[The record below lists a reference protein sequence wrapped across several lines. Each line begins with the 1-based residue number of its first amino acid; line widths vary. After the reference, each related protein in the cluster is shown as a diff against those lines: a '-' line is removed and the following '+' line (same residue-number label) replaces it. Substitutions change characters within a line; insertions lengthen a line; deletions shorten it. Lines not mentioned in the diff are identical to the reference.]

1 MCTHAC
7 CQNVREMR
15 QGCYG
20 ALQGRHSFTAFILLN
35 LHKESAERVMFSSF
49 HRVCNTLKVIYY
61 HFLGHTINFSK
72 TFNGRAYDAA
82 SSNAEGLH
90 SKSNPMPTNSSKSK
104 AAATAKDSMARESIQ
119 LHVFFYDG
127 AAKRRAWDLLP
138 GETVGADTAAAGAGE
153 LLQQEW
159 RGVSERL
166 VQLMKPG
173 RGSGALFRHRWCA
186 ISTSPEPNMINSA
199 VRGACR
205 AACRLAAHV

>member
-82 SSNAEGLH
+82 SS
-90 SKSNPMPTNSSKSK
+90 
-104 AAATAKDSMARESIQ
+104 
-119 LHVFFYDG
+119 
-127 AAKRRAWDLLP
+127 
-138 GETVGADTAAAGAGE
+138 
-153 LLQQEW
+153 
-159 RGVSERL
+159 
-166 VQLMKPG
+166 
-173 RGSGALFRHRWCA
+173 